1 MVNAAPQP
9 PWNGKTDLHKAMTEL
24 YPRIQKSAEFI
35 RRELAA
41 PPEVAVVLGSGLGSL
56 AEEVE
61 RPVVLPYE
69 DLPNFPVSTAPG
81 HSGRLVAGRLAGKEV
96 LLLAGRF
103 HYYEGY
109 TMKQV
114 TFPVRVAKAL
124 GVHTL
129 LLTNAA
135 GGTNPDFSVGDLIAV
150 RDHISLMP
158 ENPLRGPNDERLGP
172 RFPDMLHAYD
182 PQLIA
187 LAQKVGGELGIPL
200 KTGVYLGL
208 PGPNLETPSE
218 YQFAHRIGADL
229 VGMSTVP
236 EVIVARHAGLR
247 VLVLSLVSNKCYPP
261 EAIRATSVEDVL
273 QAAAEAAPKLKRL
286 VLGIL
291 ERLEG

>member
-1 MVNAAPQP
+1 
-9 PWNGKTDLHKAMTEL
+9 MTEL

-35 RRELAA
+35 RKELLA
-41 PPEVAVVLGSGLGSL
+41 PPEVALVLGSGLGSL

-96 LLLAGRF
+96 VLLAGRF

-109 TMKQV
+109 TMQQV
-114 TFPVRVAKAL
+114 TFPIRVMKAL

-135 GGTNPDFSVGDLIAV
+135 GGTNPDFEVGDLVAV
-150 RDHISLMP
+150 QDHISLMP

-182 PQLIA
+182 PRLIA
-187 LAQKVGGELGIPL
+187 LAREVGQGLGIPL

-208 PGPNLETPSE
+208 PGPNLETPAE
-218 YQFAHRIGADL
+218 YRFAHRIGADL

-261 EAIRATSVEDVL
+261 EAIRATTVDDVL
-273 QAAAEAAPKLKRL
+273 RAAAEAAPKLKRL
-286 VLGIL
+286 VLAIL
-291 ERLEG
+291 ERLEDNPQQPTQ